1 MSVTTDFDIRLVSS
15 DEPANITLSAYAFQD
30 SPRKLTNED
39 WHRGK
44 YLADSRTLMSF
55 DGDTPVAKA
64 TTHMMTLNVRG
75 RVLPMGGVGGVASM
89 PAGRRGGRVRA
100 LMLRSFEQMREDGQ
114 PVSTLYP
121 FRESF
126 YERLG
131 FVSFPCPKF
140 ATVDPANLAPLVRM
154 ECAGSTEHRLIA
166 DGFDQWAGF
175 LETYQTESHGFAM
188 QPPSRLEGV
197 RDQNSWWLVLVH
209 EGEEITGAM
218 TYRITGHLGVM
229 RVETFL
235 SRTTSA
241 RYQLLGWIARH
252 VDQVEKARI
261 RVSPD
266 EMPEFWFRD
275 LDDAIRTDG
284 EDSWGAPMG
293 RIISID
299 GLTGIGAGDGE
310 VTVEIA
316 DEQCPWNAGV
326 WTLRGSGGV
335 LEVQAGGTPSGNITI
350 QGLSALLFNGLD
362 TAILPFR
369 GWGEVEM
376 AASVQ
381 LRALFPPA
389 MPYLHEQF

>member
-1 MSVTTDFDIRLVSS
+1 MATTTAFDIRLVSP
-15 DEPANITLSAYAFQD
+15 DEPANITLSTYAFQD
-30 SPRKLTNED
+30 SPRTLTDED
-39 WHRGK
+39 WNRRR
-44 YLADSRTLMSF
+44 YLADSRILMSF

-64 TTHMMTLNVRG
+64 ATHAMTMNVRG
-75 RVLPMGGVGGVASM
+75 QVITMGGVGGVASM

-100 LMLRSFEQMREDGQ
+100 LMLGSFEHMREDGQ

-131 FVSFPCPKF
+131 FVSFACPKF
-140 ATVDPANLAPLVRM
+140 ATLNPAHLASLLRI
-154 ECAGSTEHRLIA
+154 ECPGPIEHLLIA
-166 DGFDQWAGF
+166 DGFERWVAF
-175 LETYQTESHGFAM
+175 LEACQAELHGFAM

-197 RDQNSWWLVLVH
+197 RDQNAWWLVLVH
-209 EGEEITGAM
+209 EGEEIAGAM
-218 TYRITGHLGVM
+218 TYQIVGHPRVM

-235 SRTTSA
+235 ARTVPA
-241 RYQLLGWIARH
+241 RYQLLSWIARH
-252 VDQVEKARI
+252 VDQVEQARI
-261 RVSPD
+261 RVSPA

-293 RIISID
+293 RIISMD

-310 VTVEIA
+310 VTVEVT
-316 DEQCPWNAGV
+316 DEQCPWNAGA

-335 LEVQAGGTPSGNITI
+335 LEVQPGGAPSGIITI
-350 QGLSALLFNGLD
+350 QGLSALIFNGLD
-362 TAILPFR
+362 PAVMLFR
-369 GWGEVEM
+369 GWGEPD
-376 AASVQ
+376 AGTSAQ

-389 MPYLHEQF
+389 LPYLHEQF